1 MAVLLLTR
9 GGSVSLRI
17 YLNLTAYGCF
27 RMNYR
32 RFSVKEMDIVDG
44 AR

>member
-17 YLNLTAYGCF
+17 YLNLAAYGCF
-27 RMNYR
+27 RMSYR
-32 RFSVKEMDIVDG
+32 RFSVKEMDTVDG